1 LTMDNIFRLLKFSDS
16 MDVPEAK
23 TICIDFALQ
32 SPDFFTSANAEDLGF
47 KLYQEVTSLL
57 LKHHQNPNKKG
68 LMVID
73 MSPEDT
79 IVRDYKHIYGSTDV
93 SGDIAF
99 NIHGE
104 EIRAHKAV
112 LADQSAEFAAFIAH
126 YEATKDPKKANA
138 VYLEDKYG
146 RIQHKAFD
154 GMLRFLY
161 YGEVSIDMLSACEL
175 VPFVKDFKLQKLCTL
190 LEKIVGGQ
198 DVSTPTCLPV
208 LHVAYNPLMGENP
221 SLQQKLKQ
229 EGLDYAVTNMDKID
243 FKPLEFMSPQISSHI
258 LQRLQQTIGNKWTS
272 LGGSQGWGSSS
283 GKNEPDGEGE
293 EETSTT
299 DKKKK
304 KEKKRKSKRNS
315 NNH

>member
-1 LTMDNIFRLLKFSDS
+1 
-16 MDVPEAK
+16 
-23 TICIDFALQ
+23 
-32 SPDFFTSANAEDLGF
+32 
-47 KLYQEVTSLL
+47 
-57 LKHHQNPNKKG
+57 

-73 MSPEDT
+73 MSSEDT
-79 IVRDYKHIYGSTDV
+79 IIRDFKHIYGSTEV

-104 EIRAHKAV
+104 EIRAHKAI

-154 GMLRFLY
+154 GMLRYFY
-161 YGEVSIDMLSACEL
+161 YGETGIDMLSACEL
-175 VPFVKDFKLQKLCTL
+175 VPFAKDFKLVKLCAL

-198 DVSTPTCLPV
+198 DVAIPTCLPV

-243 FKPLEFMSPQISSHI
+243 FKPLEFMNPQISSHI
-258 LQRLQQTIGNKWTS
+258 LQRLQQTIGNKWSS
-272 LGGSQGWGSSS
+272 LGGAQGWGSRS
-283 GKNEPDGEGE
+283 GKNEAEEAE
-293 EETSTT
+293 EEPVAATS

-304 KEKKRKSKRNS
+304 KDKKEPTAAATMTNSTPSNKKAKKDDNESEADLTATNKKTKKDEDESAKKKRKKRRGGR
-315 NNH
+315 